1 MWQKTFY
8 RKFYLHTLTRFD
20 IMVISGHFWE
30 EALVAMENIKERICH
45 AMEEGLLAEENF
57 EEHYC
62 RQF

>member
-45 AMEEGLLAEENF
+45 AMEEGLLAEEN
-57 EEHYC
+57 
-62 RQF
+62 